1 MKLYVTRHGQTDW
14 NVQGKTQGRTDI
26 ELNEVGIEQAKQT
39 KKELKNINID
49 LIKCIAVFSVIS
61 VHYFTYVHH

>member
-39 KKELKNINID
+39 KKELKNRFNN
-49 LIKCIAVFSVIS
+49 LFTIKESKKNRRNNK
-61 VHYFTYVHH
+61 

>member
-1 MKLYVTRHGQTDW
+1 MIYVVRHGQTDW
-14 NVQGKTQGRTDI
+14 NLEGKTQGRTDI

-49 LIKCIAVFSVIS
+49 LINL
-61 VHYFTYVHH
+61 YL

>member
-39 KKELKNINID
+39 KKE
-49 LIKCIAVFSVIS
+49 
-61 VHYFTYVHH
+61 Y